1 MANYK
6 ELFEKELKKY
16 NLNWC
21 LGCAIRGHKRGFVLR
36 KDKTT
41 VHYDSKICTRATLH
55 GGLHEIGHCINDE
68 SGQLRWEREAG
79 AEKFA
84 NDKMKEFGISVPRK
98 TKALGVSYVRRKKR
112 HGDNIRAGI
121 RRIMEARKNAKLS

>member
-1 MANYK
+1 MKMKK
-6 ELFEKELKKY
+6 ETFKEIFEKELKKH

-21 LGCAIRGHKRGFVLR
+21 HGCDIRGGHKRGFVLT

-41 VHYDSKICTRATLH
+41 VHLDSQICTRATLH
-55 GGLHEIGHCINDE
+55 RGLHEIGHCVNNE
-68 SGQLRWEREAG
+68 KGQLRWEQEAG

-98 TKALGVSYVRRKKR
+98 TRAGGVSYVKRK
-112 HGDNIRAGI
+112 
-121 RRIMEARKNAKLS
+121 